1 MSFSGRVRLNP
12 PIKNEKLNR
21 RGSLSELSV
30 ERRNF
35 VNLSVGVGLGGGGG
49 PNGLLRIHV

>member
-35 VNLSVGVGLGGGGG
+35 VNLSVGVGLGGGGV
-49 PNGLLRIHV
+49 RTVY